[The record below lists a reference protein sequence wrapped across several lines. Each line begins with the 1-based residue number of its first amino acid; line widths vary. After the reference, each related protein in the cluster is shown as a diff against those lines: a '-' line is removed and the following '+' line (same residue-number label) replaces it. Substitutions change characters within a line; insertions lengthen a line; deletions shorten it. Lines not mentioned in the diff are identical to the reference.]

1 MSTAYVCVTAG
12 ATPAVCTGVAVAT
25 SGDTINGNDI
35 ANGAQLIVT
44 VAATPTTVSFVDPGH
59 TAAGTAA
66 GSVATYTVAA
76 NTSKAFGSKLL
87 AGYVDPSANTV
98 GVLYTS
104 ATNATA
110 MVVA

>member
-1 MSTAYVCVTAG
+1 MATAYTCVTPG
-12 ATPAVCTGVAVAT
+12 VTPLVCTGVAVAV
-25 SGDTINGNDI
+25 SGDTISGNDI
-35 ANGAQLIVT
+35 NNGAQLVVT

-59 TAAGTAA
+59 TAAGTVA
-66 GSVATYTVAA
+66 GAVATYTVAA

-87 AGYVDPSANTV
+87 AGYIDPVAGTV

-110 MVVA
+110 QVLA